1 MLFIELLIRDNKDY
15 KELNT
20 LTSLLWTEYTR
31 DKIKQQITFIGK
43 KTNLITW
50 STGEIKKKK
59 KNGAC
64 VFLSTVF
71 FLSFLA
77 GKFWIVKQPII
88 NSFSRSNKIAISTF
102 AYTPQNWRTSVSLNS
117 SDPREKGSTS
127 VLYLWINTFTVFLVW
142 SFLDGQRYSPLNLK

>member
-59 KNGAC
+59 TAHAYFWAPYFSK
-64 VFLSTVF
+64 F
-71 FLSFLA
+71 FG
-77 GKFWIVKQPII
+77 GKI
-88 NSFSRSNKIAISTF
+88 
-102 AYTPQNWRTSVSLNS
+102 LN
-117 SDPREKGSTS
+117 R
-127 VLYLWINTFTVFLVW
+127 
-142 SFLDGQRYSPLNLK
+142 